1 MIATSTTYYFI
12 IHSWRMY
19 DRGKTGGIEEA
30 QNDVPARLVPRWIQP
45 RCRFAPLWH
54 QIRLEHE
61 SWPGHGD
68 VTTIAL
74 HASACKAKCTD
85 VRESVTLL
93 RMVRLRPPKDCCC
106 CQTEVIATLYL
117 LTLLSTPTCCMSCA
131 NQCRYNLCS
140 RSDTHAL
147 TRA

>member
-1 MIATSTTYYFI
+1 MAKRGNPCRFERAQYGRQTPDQGGPYLPVIATSTTYYFI

-61 SWPGHGD
+61 SWQGHGD

-74 HASACKAKCTD
+74 HASLPVKQSALMC
-85 VRESVTLL
+85 VRQSH
-93 RMVRLRPPKDCCC
+93 CCGW
-106 CQTEVIATLYL
+106 
-117 LTLLSTPTCCMSCA
+117 CA
-131 NQCRYNLCS
+131 
-140 RSDTHAL
+140 
-147 TRA
+147 